1 MTRVWK
7 RLGRIA
13 WVLILAGCVQ
23 AAEPAKPQEPPKKGP
38 PYLLLHDW
46 FGNSPVAT
54 PSFIREHRD
63 FLDSR
68 PFDGIAMYLRTPDL
82 SLNVSASVLSDRVVS
97 YPEVVAVLAPI
108 KKLAFRNLTENFA
121 AVVGGRPPDFME
133 DWSRPIANFA
143 HLARA
148 ARDAGLKGLYIDNES
163 YQAPWADYPRGV
175 LHEKKSLQEYQDQAR
190 LRGRQVMEAMVSQYP
205 DITVLLL
212 HGPYV
217 SEPKAQ
223 PPLFFQW
230 QESNE
235 LLGPFFAG
243 FVEGAGARATVVDGG
258 ELYQLRTE
266 AEFRESREWRKS
278 VFPSAEVNCAFLP
291 PPLRAAWED
300 RLSVAFGIIDQ
311 PFKGQAMD
319 PEILATTLARALR
332 RTDRYVWLYVEGPT
346 FLSPPGKGGAPEAWV
361 DAVRRGRVEAAKK
374 LPDRP

>member
-1 MTRVWK
+1 M
-7 RLGRIA
+7 GRTA
-13 WVLILAGCVQ
+13 WVLILAGCVR
-23 AAEPAKPQEPPKKGP
+23 AAEPAKLQEPPRKGP

-63 FLDSR
+63 FLDAR
-68 PFDGIAMYLRTPDL
+68 PFDGIVVYLRTPDL
-82 SLNVSASVLSDRVVS
+82 SLNVTTTVLSDRIVS

-108 KKLAFRNLTENFA
+108 NKMAFRNLTENFA

-148 ARDAGLKGLYIDNES
+148 AREAGLKGIYFDNEC

-212 HGPYV
+212 HGPYI

-230 QESNE
+230 QSSNE
-235 LLGPFFAG
+235 LHGPFFTG
-243 FVEGAGARATVVDGG
+243 FVEGAGPRATVVDGG

-266 AEFRESREWRKS
+266 EQFRESREWRKTIL
-278 VFPSAEVNCAFLP
+278 PSAEVNCAFLP
-291 PPLRAAWED
+291 PPLRTLWED
-300 RLSVAFGIIDQ
+300 RISVGFGVIDQ
-311 PFKGQAMD
+311 AFQGQRMD

-332 RTDRYVWLYVEGPT
+332 RADKYVWLYIEGPT

-361 DAVRRGRVEAAKK
+361 EAVRRGRIEAAKK
-374 LPDRP
+374 LPNRP